1 MVATSG
7 TDGLTGEALR
17 TATADGLSTAV
28 LVVAA
33 AIAAIAVVA
42 LNLRPT
48 AAPRADTPCP
58 RQVAVPA

>member
-42 LNLRPT
+42 LNLRP
-48 AAPRADTPCP
+48 AATPRADTPCP
-58 RQVAVPA
+58 RQAAVPA